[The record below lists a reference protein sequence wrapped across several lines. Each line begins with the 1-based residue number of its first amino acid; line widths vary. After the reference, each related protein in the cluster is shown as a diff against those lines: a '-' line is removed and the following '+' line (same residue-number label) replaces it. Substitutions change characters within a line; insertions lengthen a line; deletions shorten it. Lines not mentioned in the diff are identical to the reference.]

1 MRSPRAEPTMAGSPL
16 LLHGLQTPTT
26 ASLTPPRELCRP
38 GSGAGLRRCGGP
50 AGRRG
55 SGVAGGPRQSASER
69 EKLRMRRLAQAMHRL
84 RHYLPPALA
93 PAGQSLTKIET
104 LRLATRYIAHLSALL
119 GLSEEVLLL
128 RRGAAPRHCPLCPQG
143 LGCCQPPRPRLRPPA
158 PQDASPPGLVG
169 WGTPLELRGALDAG
183 TGTWG
188 SLSSGPVLETRPEL
202 HGVPATGME
211 LWSSPSYS
219 PTAGASPELHGTPG
233 SMSQPS
239 PSPLC
244 SIRAETPLEPPRRR
258 TAATGTGTA
267 PSCCMEPAA
276 PSLHPG
282 MRAKAMGPSGLP
294 TCGSQVHTG
303 ACGLAVEPGM
313 WWGGM
318 EDALAV
324 CAMTRVTAWG
334 GGTAQSTRSCRA
346 SPGCMHRATALSHTA
361 T

>member
-1 MRSPRAEPTMAGSPL
+1 MAGSPL

-294 TCGSQVHTG
+294 TCGSQIG
-303 ACGLAVEPGM
+303 SPLDLDM
-313 WWGGM
+313 FISS
-318 EDALAV
+318 DAQ
-324 CAMTRVTAWG
+324 
-334 GGTAQSTRSCRA
+334 GTPVL
-346 SPGCMHRATALSHTA
+346 PGCSPARRWGWWS
-361 T
+361 

>member
-1 MRSPRAEPTMAGSPL
+1 MAGSPL
-16 LLHGLQTPTT
+16 LLHGLQAPTT

-143 LGCCQPPRPRLRPPA
+143 LGCCQPPRPRLRPLA

-169 WGTPLELRGALDAG
+169 WGTPPELRGALDAG

-219 PTAGASPELHGTPG
+219 PTAGASPELHGALA
-233 SMSQPS
+233 SNVSSWPS
-239 PSPLC
+239 PPHCAAAGTSLDPPSDPILDTGLLPPDFVD
-244 SIRAETPLEPPRRR
+244 AEMVTQVCVRPWNG
-258 TAATGTGTA
+258 ATDVGLGT
-267 PSCCMEPAA
+267 M
-276 PSLHPG
+276 SLVG
-282 MRAKAMGPSGLP
+282 SECFCAGVEVIL
-294 TCGSQVHTG
+294 GSQ
-303 ACGLAVEPGM
+303 
-313 WWGGM
+313 
-318 EDALAV
+318 
-324 CAMTRVTAWG
+324 
-334 GGTAQSTRSCRA
+334 
-346 SPGCMHRATALSHTA
+346 
-361 T
+361 

>member
-1 MRSPRAEPTMAGSPL
+1 M
-16 LLHGLQTPTT
+16 
-26 ASLTPPRELCRP
+26 
-38 GSGAGLRRCGGP
+38 
-50 AGRRG
+50 
-55 SGVAGGPRQSASER
+55 AGGPRQSASER

-169 WGTPLELRGALDAG
+169 WGTPPELRGALDAG

-219 PTAGASPELHGTPG
+219 PTAGASPELHGALA
-233 SMSQPS
+233 SNVSSWPS
-239 PSPLC
+239 PPHCAAAGTSLDPPSDPILDTGLLPPDFVD
-244 SIRAETPLEPPRRR
+244 AEMVTQDISADLLSLLE
-258 TAATGTGTA
+258 A
-267 PSCCMEPAA
+267 
-276 PSLHPG
+276 L
-282 MRAKAMGPSGLP
+282 LP
-294 TCGSQVHTG
+294 TQ
-303 ACGLAVEPGM
+303 PQ
-313 WWGGM
+313 
-318 EDALAV
+318 D
-324 CAMTRVTAWG
+324 
-334 GGTAQSTRSCRA
+334 
-346 SPGCMHRATALSHTA
+346 
-361 T
+361 